1 MFRSHRALVALFA
14 LSAALPAQAQTMQ
27 APLAGLLLNFFSPS
41 NPVVL
46 KDNPVPAFSHAAHFM
61 SQPGATETLRTLNG
75 GIATQLSTFPIGSS
89 SGGFTYT
96 FDESLGVYNRTTQ
109 SFGPIFTERPLTTGK
124 GKFTF
129 GVNYQQATYDSFQ
142 GKDLSSGDLTLY
154 LLHQDVNHDGSN
166 LNPWFEGDIIRANL
180 SIDLD
185 VKTTVLFA
193 NFGASERFDV
203 GVALPFQDVSLS
215 ARIDTNIER
224 LATGPDPF
232 VVHVFDDNTSEHTFV
247 ESGSASGIGDLLI
260 RGKYNFLRRSHG
272 SLAAAL
278 DLRLPTGDENDL
290 LGSGATQAKLFVIAG
305 GAPGRFSPRGSFGYT
320 FSNGGSDF
328 TGDLPDEIYYTAG
341 FDVVP
346 HRRVSL
352 AADFIGRTL
361 LNTDKVVDQTSVF
374 QYRTRT
380 DPTVLQTTRQ
390 ELATEN
396 GNLNLMLGSVGLKIN
411 PVGRLLLVV
420 NALFKIGNNGL
431 QDNLTPTF
439 GIDYT
444 F

>member
-1 MFRSHRALVALFA
+1 LALVA
-14 LSAALPAQAQTMQ
+14 LSAALPAQAQTRQ
-27 APLAGLLLNFFSPS
+27 APLASLLLNFFSPS

-46 KDNPVPAFSHAAHFM
+46 KDNPVPQFSHAAHFM
-61 SQPGATETLRTLNG
+61 SQPGATETLRGLNS
-75 GIATQLSTFPIGSS
+75 GIASQLSTFPIGSS

-142 GKDLSSGDLTLY
+142 GKDLSGGDLTLY
-154 LLHQDVNHDGSN
+154 LLHLDVNHDGSN

-193 NFGASERFDV
+193 NFGASERLDV

-224 LATGPDPF
+224 LATGSDPF
-232 VVHVFDDNTSEHTFV
+232 VVHVFDDNTSEHAFV
-247 ESGSASGIGDLLI
+247 ESGSASGIGDLLV
-260 RGKYNFLRRSHG
+260 RGKYNFLRRPHG

-361 LNTDKVVDQTSVF
+361 LNTDKVVDHTSVF

-390 ELATEN
+390 ELATEK
-396 GNLNLMLGSVGLKIN
+396 GNLNLMLGSVGIKIN

-431 QDNLTPTF
+431 QDDLTPTF